1 MGTLDIQA
9 IGRCGVGVGK
19 GCWGVDVVVGLFR
32 LVRWGVGVGEWFVGD
47 NGGCEKYALMAS
59 TLVATLFFYTSECR
73 CRRTINDALYG

>member
-1 MGTLDIQA
+1 MGTPDTQA

-19 GCWGVDVVVGLFR
+19 GCWGVGVSVGLVR
-32 LVRWGVGVGEWFVGD
+32 LVRWGVGVGEWVVGD
-47 NGGCEKYALMAS
+47 NEECEKHALMAS